1 MWLIITESYSMAE
14 KDAQNGYSITTISPD
29 IPPDMPLE
37 GELKPQ
43 MPSGE
48 SSESL
53 RGNSD
58 EAHDTEKTQR
68 IPQKAK
74 SPHKSHKNPHKTKS
88 RETYAAIDLGTNN
101 CRLLIVEPQ
110 GNSFKVIDSFSRI
123 VRLGE
128 GLESSNKLSAEAMQ
142 RTIDALRVCATK
154 IRRHNVRKVRC
165 VATEACRKAEN
176 GEAFISQ
183 IEKSTR
189 LRFEIIGGKDEAEL
203 AAIGCGALFDRQFP
217 HAIVFDIGGGS
228 TEITCLSLKKGRYE
242 LQDMISLPLGVVR
255 LSEKYDGKNIS
266 REVYAQIRDEAEELI
281 RAFAEKQT
289 FYDGNLSDVQL
300 IGTSGTVTTLA
311 AIHKGLQKYNRNV
324 VDGTVM
330 KHDEVIAVI
339 KSLMNMSHEERQNNN
354 CIGKER
360 ADLVL
365 SGCAV
370 LEAIMRAWPLE
381 NLKIAD
387 RGIRE
392 GILLRLIRK
401 TRRRQKIRRVR
412 KARGTP

>member
-1 MWLIITESYSMAE
+1 MAE
-14 KDAQNGYSITTISPD
+14 KDAQNGYSSSTIPPNISPVGDVRPQMQPDESPD
-29 IPPDMPLE
+29 IAVNLHQE
-37 GELKPQ
+37 Q
-43 MPSGE
+43 I
-48 SSESL
+48 SS
-53 RGNSD
+53 R
-58 EAHDTEKTQR
+58 
-68 IPQKAK
+68 K
-74 SPHKSHKNPHKTKS
+74 SPHKSQS

-101 CRLLIVEPQ
+101 CRLLIVEPL

-128 GLESSNKLSAEAMQ
+128 GLESSNKLSADAMQ

-154 IRRHNVRKVRC
+154 IRRHRVRRVRC

-176 GEAFISQ
+176 GQAFIHQ
-183 IEKSTR
+183 IEKSTH
-189 LRFEIIGGKDEAEL
+189 LRFEIIDGKDEAEL

-217 HAIVFDIGGGS
+217 NAIVFDIGGGS

-255 LSEKYDGKNIS
+255 LSEKYDGKNMS
-266 REVYAQIRDEAEELI
+266 REVYTQIRDEAEKTI
-281 RAFAEKQT
+281 RAFADNQT
-289 FYDGNLSDVQL
+289 SYDENLNDVQL

-311 AIHKGLQKYNRNV
+311 AIHKGLKKYNRNV

-330 KHDEVIAVI
+330 KRGEVVAVI
-339 KSLMNMSHEERQNNN
+339 QSLMSMSHEERQNNN

-370 LEAIMRAWPLE
+370 LEAIIRVWPLE

-401 TRRRQKIRRVR
+401 TRRRQKIRRARKVR
-412 KARGTP
+412 GAS

>member
-1 MWLIITESYSMAE
+1 MAE
-14 KDAQNGYSITTISPD
+14 KDAQNGYGSSTIPANISP
-29 IPPDMPLE
+29 
-37 GELKPQ
+37 
-43 MPSGE
+43 E
-48 SSESL
+48 SDV
-53 RGNSD
+53 R
-58 EAHDTEKTQR
+58 
-68 IPQKAK
+68 PQKHTDDKPDTDFNLGIDGYLRVK
-74 SPHKSHKNPHKTKS
+74 SDDDLISGQEQTASGKNKYPHKSSKNPLKYQA

-128 GLESSNKLSAEAMQ
+128 GLESSNKLSADAMQ
-142 RTIDALRVCATK
+142 RTIDALRVCAAK
-154 IRRHNVRKVRC
+154 IRRHRVRWMRC
-165 VATEACRKAEN
+165 VATEACRRAEN
-176 GEAFISQ
+176 GQAFINQ

-189 LRFEIIGGKDEAEL
+189 LRFEIIDGKDEAEL

-255 LSEKYDGKNIS
+255 LSEKYDGKNMSQEI
-266 REVYAQIRDEAEELI
+266 YTQIRDEAEKTI
-281 RAFAEKQT
+281 RSFAEKQT
-289 FYDGNLSDVQL
+289 FHADNLNDIQL

-311 AIHKGLQKYNRNV
+311 AIHKGLKKYNRNI
-324 VDGTVM
+324 VDGAVM
-330 KHDEVIAVI
+330 KRGEVVAVI
-339 KSLMNMSHEERQNNN
+339 QSLMNMSHEERQNNN

-370 LEAIMRAWPLE
+370 LEAIIGAWPLE

-401 TRRRQKIRRVR
+401 TRRRQKIRRAKKVR
-412 KARGTP
+412 GAS

>member
-1 MWLIITESYSMAE
+1 MAE

-29 IPPDMPLE
+29 ISPIMSSE
-37 GELKPQ
+37 GELQPQ
-43 MPSGE
+43 MPSGD
-48 SSESL
+48 SSEEDL
-53 RGNSD
+53 RGKPD
-58 EAHDTEKTQR
+58 EIQDSGQTQQA
-68 IPQKAK
+68 PQKNK
-74 SPHKSHKNPHKTKS
+74 FRHKSHKSSHKSQS

-128 GLESSNKLSAEAMQ
+128 GLESSNKLSADAMQ

-154 IRRHNVRKVRC
+154 IRRHRVRWVRC

-176 GEAFISQ
+176 GEAFINQ
-183 IEKSTR
+183 IEKTTR

-255 LSEKYDGKNIS
+255 LSEKYDGENIS
-266 REVYAQIRDEAEELI
+266 REIYAQIRDEAEKMI

-289 FYDGNLSDVQL
+289 FYDDNFSDVQL

-330 KHDEVIAVI
+330 KRDEVIAVI
-339 KSLMNMSHEERQNNN
+339 QSLMNMSHEERQNNN
-354 CIGKER
+354 CIGRER

-370 LEAIMRAWPLE
+370 LEAIIRAWPLE

-401 TRRRQKIRRVR
+401 TRRRQKMRRV
-412 KARGTP
+412 KKIKGTS

>member
-1 MWLIITESYSMAE
+1 MAE
-14 KDAQNGYSITTISPD
+14 KDAQNGYGSSTIPAN
-29 IPPDMPLE
+29 IPPESDVR
-37 GELKPQ
+37 PQ
-43 MPSGE
+43 MHTDGKLDTGVNLEIDSYLRVKSDDDQSSGQE
-48 SSESL
+48 QTAS
-53 RGNSD
+53 GKN
-58 EAHDTEKTQR
+58 KY
-68 IPQKAK
+68 
-74 SPHKSHKNPHKTKS
+74 PHKSLKNPHKSQS

-128 GLESSNKLSAEAMQ
+128 GLESSNKLSADAMQ

-154 IRRHNVRKVRC
+154 IRRHRVRWMRC
-165 VATEACRKAEN
+165 VATEACRRAEN
-176 GEAFISQ
+176 GQAFINQ

-189 LRFEIIGGKDEAEL
+189 LRFEIIDGKDEAEL

-255 LSEKYDGKNIS
+255 LSEKYDGKNMSQEI
-266 REVYAQIRDEAEELI
+266 YTQIRDEAEKTI
-281 RAFAEKQT
+281 RSFAEKQT
-289 FYDGNLSDVQL
+289 FHADNLNDIQL

-311 AIHKGLQKYNRNV
+311 AIHKGLKKYNRNI

-330 KHDEVIAVI
+330 KRGEVVAVI
-339 KSLMNMSHEERQNNN
+339 QSLMNMSHEERQNNN

-370 LEAIMRAWPLE
+370 LEAIIRAWPLE
-381 NLKIAD
+381 NVKIAD

-412 KARGTP
+412 KARGAS

>member
-1 MWLIITESYSMAE
+1 MAE

-29 IPPDMPLE
+29 ISPIMSSE
-37 GELKPQ
+37 GELQPQ
-43 MPSGE
+43 MPSGD
-48 SSESL
+48 SSGEDL
-53 RGNSD
+53 RGKPD
-58 EAHDTEKTQR
+58 EIQDSGQTQQA
-68 IPQKAK
+68 PQKNK
-74 SPHKSHKNPHKTKS
+74 FRHKSHKSSHKSQS

-128 GLESSNKLSAEAMQ
+128 GLESSNKLSADAMQ

-154 IRRHNVRKVRC
+154 IRRHRVRWVRC

-176 GEAFISQ
+176 GEAFINQ
-183 IEKSTR
+183 IEKTTR

-255 LSEKYDGKNIS
+255 LSEKYDGENIS
-266 REVYAQIRDEAEELI
+266 REIYAQIRDEAEKMI

-289 FYDGNLSDVQL
+289 FYDDNFSDVQL

-330 KHDEVIAVI
+330 KRDEVIAVI
-339 KSLMNMSHEERQNNN
+339 QSLMNMSHEERQNNN
-354 CIGKER
+354 CIGRER

-370 LEAIMRAWPLE
+370 LEAIIRAWPLE

-401 TRRRQKIRRVR
+401 TRRRQKMRRV
-412 KARGTP
+412 KKVKGTS

>member
-1 MWLIITESYSMAE
+1 MAE
-14 KDAQNGYSITTISPD
+14 KDAQNGYGSSTIPAN
-29 IPPDMPLE
+29 IPPESDVR
-37 GELKPQ
+37 PQ
-43 MPSGE
+43 MHTDDKLDTGVNLEIDSY
-48 SSESL
+48 L
-53 RGNSD
+53 RVKSD
-58 EAHDTEKTQR
+58 EDQSSGQEQTASGKN
-68 IPQKAK
+68 KY
-74 SPHKSHKNPHKTKS
+74 PHKSRKNPHKSQS

-128 GLESSNKLSAEAMQ
+128 GLESSNKLSADAMQ
-142 RTIDALRVCATK
+142 RTIDALRVCAAK
-154 IRRHNVRKVRC
+154 IRRHRVRWMRC
-165 VATEACRKAEN
+165 VATEACRRAEN
-176 GEAFISQ
+176 GQAFINQ

-189 LRFEIIGGKDEAEL
+189 LRFEIIDGKDEAEL

-255 LSEKYDGKNIS
+255 LSEKYDGKNMSQEI
-266 REVYAQIRDEAEELI
+266 YTQIRDEAEKTI
-281 RAFAEKQT
+281 RSFAEKQT
-289 FYDGNLSDVQL
+289 FHADNLNDIQL

-311 AIHKGLQKYNRNV
+311 AIHKGLKKYNRNI
-324 VDGTVM
+324 VDGAVM
-330 KHDEVIAVI
+330 KRGEVVAVI
-339 KSLMNMSHEERQNNN
+339 QSLMNMSHEERQNNN

-370 LEAIMRAWPLE
+370 LEAIIRAWPLE
-381 NLKIAD
+381 NVKIAD

-401 TRRRQKIRRVR
+401 TRRRQKIRRARKVR
-412 KARGTP
+412 GAS

>member
-1 MWLIITESYSMAE
+1 MAE
-14 KDAQNGYSITTISPD
+14 KDAQNRYGSSTIPANISPESD
-29 IPPDMPLE
+29 VR
-37 GELKPQ
+37 PQ
-43 MPSGE
+43 MHTADKLDTGVNLEIDSYLRVKSDDDQSSGQE
-48 SSESL
+48 QTAS
-53 RGNSD
+53 GKN
-58 EAHDTEKTQR
+58 KY
-68 IPQKAK
+68 
-74 SPHKSHKNPHKTKS
+74 PHKSLKNPHKSQS

-128 GLESSNKLSAEAMQ
+128 GLESSNKLSADAMH
-142 RTIDALRVCATK
+142 RTIEALRVCATK
-154 IRRHNVRKVRC
+154 IRRHRVRWMRC
-165 VATEACRKAEN
+165 VATEACRRAEN
-176 GEAFISQ
+176 GQAFINQ

-189 LRFEIIGGKDEAEL
+189 LRFEIIDGKDEAEL
-203 AAIGCGALFDRQFP
+203 AAIGCGALFDRQLP

-255 LSEKYDGKNIS
+255 LSEKYDGKNMSQEI
-266 REVYAQIRDEAEELI
+266 YTQIRDEAEKTI

-289 FYDGNLSDVQL
+289 FHADNLNDIQL

-311 AIHKGLQKYNRNV
+311 AIHKGLKKYNRNI
-324 VDGTVM
+324 VDGAVM
-330 KHDEVIAVI
+330 KRGEVVAVI
-339 KSLMNMSHEERQNNN
+339 QSLMNMSHEERQNNN

-370 LEAIMRAWPLE
+370 LEAIIRAWPLE
-381 NLKIAD
+381 NVKIAD

-401 TRRRQKIRRVR
+401 TRRRQKIRRARKVR
-412 KARGTP
+412 GAS

>member
-1 MWLIITESYSMAE
+1 MAE
-14 KDAQNGYSITTISPD
+14 KDSQNGYGSSTIPANISPD
-29 IPPDMPLE
+29 SDVR
-37 GELKPQ
+37 PQ
-43 MPSGE
+43 MHTDDKPDTNVNLEIDSYLRVKSGE
-48 SSESL
+48 NQSSGQEQTAS
-53 RGNSD
+53 
-58 EAHDTEKTQR
+58 EKNKYT
-68 IPQKAK
+68 
-74 SPHKSHKNPHKTKS
+74 HKSRKNPHKSQS

-128 GLESSNKLSAEAMQ
+128 GLESSNNLSADAMQ

-154 IRRHNVRKVRC
+154 IRRHRVRWMRC
-165 VATEACRKAEN
+165 VATEACRRAEN
-176 GEAFISQ
+176 GQAFINQ

-189 LRFEIIGGKDEAEL
+189 LRFEIIDGKYEAEL

-255 LSEKYDGKNIS
+255 LSEKYDGKNMSQEI
-266 REVYAQIRDEAEELI
+266 YTQIKDEAEKTI

-289 FYDGNLSDVQL
+289 FHADNLNDIQL

-311 AIHKGLQKYNRNV
+311 AIHKGLKKYNRNI

-330 KHDEVIAVI
+330 KRGEVVAVI
-339 KSLMNMSHEERQNNN
+339 QSLMNMSHEERQNNN

-370 LEAIMRAWPLE
+370 LEAIIRAWPLE

-401 TRRRQKIRRVR
+401 TRRRQKIRRAR
-412 KARGTP
+412 KARGAS

>member
-1 MWLIITESYSMAE
+1 MAE
-14 KDAQNGYSITTISPD
+14 KDAQNGYGSSTIPANISPESD
-29 IPPDMPLE
+29 VR
-37 GELKPQ
+37 PQ
-43 MPSGE
+43 MQTDDKPDTGFNLEIDGYLRVKSDDDQSSGQE
-48 SSESL
+48 QTAS
-53 RGNSD
+53 GKN
-58 EAHDTEKTQR
+58 KY
-68 IPQKAK
+68 
-74 SPHKSHKNPHKTKS
+74 PHKSRKNHHKSQS

-128 GLESSNKLSAEAMQ
+128 GLESSNKLSADAMQ

-154 IRRHNVRKVRC
+154 IRRHRVRWMRC
-165 VATEACRKAEN
+165 VATEACRTAEN
-176 GEAFISQ
+176 GQAFINQ

-189 LRFEIIGGKDEAEL
+189 LRFEIIDGKDEAEL

-255 LSEKYDGKNIS
+255 LSEKYDGKNMSQEI
-266 REVYAQIRDEAEELI
+266 YTQIRDEAEKTI
-281 RAFAEKQT
+281 RPFAEKQI
-289 FYDGNLSDVQL
+289 FHADNLNDIQL

-311 AIHKGLQKYNRNV
+311 AIHKGLKKYNRNI
-324 VDGTVM
+324 VDGAVM
-330 KHDEVIAVI
+330 KRGEVVAVI
-339 KSLMNMSHEERQNNN
+339 QSLMNMSHEERQNNN

-370 LEAIMRAWPLE
+370 LEAIIRAWPLE
-381 NLKIAD
+381 NVKIAD

-401 TRRRQKIRRVR
+401 TRRRQKIRRARKVR
-412 KARGTP
+412 GAS

>member
-1 MWLIITESYSMAE
+1 MAE

-29 IPPDMPLE
+29 ISPIMSSE
-37 GELKPQ
+37 GELQPQ
-43 MPSGE
+43 MPSGD
-48 SSESL
+48 SSEEDL
-53 RGNSD
+53 RGKPD
-58 EAHDTEKTQR
+58 EIQDSGQTQQA
-68 IPQKAK
+68 PQKNK
-74 SPHKSHKNPHKTKS
+74 FRHKSHKSSHKSQS

-123 VRLGE
+123 VRLGD
-128 GLESSNKLSAEAMQ
+128 GLESSNKLSTDAMQ

-154 IRRHNVRKVRC
+154 IRRHRVRWVRC

-176 GEAFISQ
+176 GEAFINQ
-183 IEKSTR
+183 IEKTTR

-255 LSEKYDGKNIS
+255 LSEKYDGENIS
-266 REVYAQIRDEAEELI
+266 REIYAQIRDEAEKMI

-289 FYDGNLSDVQL
+289 FYDDNFSDVQL

-330 KHDEVIAVI
+330 KRDEVIAVI
-339 KSLMNMSHEERQNNN
+339 QSLMNMSHEERQNNN
-354 CIGKER
+354 CIGRER

-370 LEAIMRAWPLE
+370 LEAIIRAWPLE

-401 TRRRQKIRRVR
+401 TRRRKKMRRV
-412 KARGTP
+412 KKVKGTS

>member
-1 MWLIITESYSMAE
+1 MAE
-14 KDAQNGYSITTISPD
+14 KDAQNGYGSTTIPANISPEND
-29 IPPDMPLE
+29 VH
-37 GELKPQ
+37 PQ
-43 MPSGE
+43 MHTDDKPDTGVNLEIDGYLRVKSDDDQSSGQE
-48 SSESL
+48 QTAS
-53 RGNSD
+53 GKN
-58 EAHDTEKTQR
+58 KY
-68 IPQKAK
+68 
-74 SPHKSHKNPHKTKS
+74 PHKSRKNPHKSQS

-128 GLESSNKLSAEAMQ
+128 GLESSNKLSADAMQ

-154 IRRHNVRKVRC
+154 IRRHRVRWMRC
-165 VATEACRKAEN
+165 VATEACRRAEN
-176 GEAFISQ
+176 GQAFINQ

-189 LRFEIIGGKDEAEL
+189 LRFEIIDGKDEAEL

-255 LSEKYDGKNIS
+255 LSEKYDGKNMSQEI
-266 REVYAQIRDEAEELI
+266 YTQIRDEAEKTI
-281 RAFAEKQT
+281 RPFAEKQI
-289 FYDGNLSDVQL
+289 FHADNLNDIQL

-311 AIHKGLQKYNRNV
+311 AIHKGLKKYNRNI
-324 VDGTVM
+324 VDGAVM
-330 KHDEVIAVI
+330 KRGEVVAVI
-339 KSLMNMSHEERQNNN
+339 QSLMNMSYEERQNNN

-370 LEAIMRAWPLE
+370 LEAIIRAWPLE
-381 NLKIAD
+381 NVKIAD

-401 TRRRQKIRRVR
+401 TRRRQKIRRARKVR
-412 KARGTP
+412 GAS

>member
-1 MWLIITESYSMAE
+1 MAE

-29 IPPDMPLE
+29 ISPIMSSE
-37 GELKPQ
+37 GELQPQ
-43 MPSGE
+43 MPSGD
-48 SSESL
+48 SSEEDL
-53 RGNSD
+53 RGKPD
-58 EAHDTEKTQR
+58 EIQDSGQTQQA
-68 IPQKAK
+68 PQKNK
-74 SPHKSHKNPHKTKS
+74 FRHKSHKSSHKSQS

-128 GLESSNKLSAEAMQ
+128 GLESSNKLSADAMQ

-154 IRRHNVRKVRC
+154 IRRHRVRWVRC

-176 GEAFISQ
+176 GEAFINQ
-183 IEKSTR
+183 IEKTTR

-255 LSEKYDGKNIS
+255 LSEKYDGENIS
-266 REVYAQIRDEAEELI
+266 REIYAQIRDEAEKMI

-289 FYDGNLSDVQL
+289 FYDDNFSDVQL

-330 KHDEVIAVI
+330 KRDEVIAVI
-339 KSLMNMSHEERQNNN
+339 QSLMNMSHEERQNNN
-354 CIGKER
+354 CIGRER

-370 LEAIMRAWPLE
+370 LEAIIRAWPLE

-401 TRRRQKIRRVR
+401 TRRRQKMRRV
-412 KARGTP
+412 KKVKGTS

>member
-1 MWLIITESYSMAE
+1 MAE
-14 KDAQNGYSITTISPD
+14 KDAQNGYGSTTIPANISPESD
-29 IPPDMPLE
+29 VR
-37 GELKPQ
+37 PQ
-43 MPSGE
+43 MHTDDKSDTGVNLEIDGYLRVKSDDDQSSGQE
-48 SSESL
+48 QTAS
-53 RGNSD
+53 GKN
-58 EAHDTEKTQR
+58 KY
-68 IPQKAK
+68 
-74 SPHKSHKNPHKTKS
+74 PHKSLKNHHKSQS

-128 GLESSNKLSAEAMQ
+128 GLESSNKLSADGMQ

-154 IRRHNVRKVRC
+154 IRRHRVRWMRC
-165 VATEACRKAEN
+165 VATEACRRAEN
-176 GEAFISQ
+176 GQAFINQ

-189 LRFEIIGGKDEAEL
+189 LRFEIIDGKDEAEL

-255 LSEKYDGKNIS
+255 LSEKYDGKNMSQEI
-266 REVYAQIRDEAEELI
+266 YTQIRDEAEKTI

-289 FYDGNLSDVQL
+289 FHADKLNDIQL

-311 AIHKGLQKYNRNV
+311 AIHKGLKKYNRNI
-324 VDGTVM
+324 VDGAVM
-330 KHDEVIAVI
+330 KRGEVVAVI
-339 KSLMNMSHEERQNNN
+339 QSLMNMSHEERQNNN

-370 LEAIMRAWPLE
+370 LEAIIRAWPLE
-381 NLKIAD
+381 NVKIAD

-401 TRRRQKIRRVR
+401 TRRRQKIRRARKVR
-412 KARGTP
+412 GAS

>member
-1 MWLIITESYSMAE
+1 MAE
-14 KDAQNGYSITTISPD
+14 KDAQNGYGSSTIPANISPD
-29 IPPDMPLE
+29 SDVR
-37 GELKPQ
+37 PQ
-43 MPSGE
+43 MHTDDKLDTGVNLEIDSYLRVKSGE
-48 SSESL
+48 NQSSGQEQTSSEK
-53 RGNSD
+53 N
-58 EAHDTEKTQR
+58 KY
-68 IPQKAK
+68 
-74 SPHKSHKNPHKTKS
+74 PHKSRKNPHKSQS

-128 GLESSNKLSAEAMQ
+128 GLESSNKLSADAMQ

-154 IRRHNVRKVRC
+154 IRRHRVRWMRC
-165 VATEACRKAEN
+165 VATEACRRAEN
-176 GEAFISQ
+176 GQAFINQ

-189 LRFEIIGGKDEAEL
+189 LRFEIIDGKDEAEL

-255 LSEKYDGKNIS
+255 LSEKYDGKNMSQEI
-266 REVYAQIRDEAEELI
+266 YTQIRDEAEKTI

-289 FYDGNLSDVQL
+289 FHADNLNDIQL

-311 AIHKGLQKYNRNV
+311 AIHKGLKKYNRNI
-324 VDGTVM
+324 VDGAVM
-330 KHDEVIAVI
+330 KRGEVVAVI
-339 KSLMNMSHEERQNNN
+339 QSLMNMSHEERQNNN

-370 LEAIMRAWPLE
+370 LEAIIRAWPLE

-401 TRRRQKIRRVR
+401 TRRRQKIRRARKVR
-412 KARGTP
+412 GAS

>member
-1 MWLIITESYSMAE
+1 MAE
-14 KDAQNGYSITTISPD
+14 KDAQNGYGSSTIPAN
-29 IPPDMPLE
+29 IPPESDVR
-37 GELKPQ
+37 PQ
-43 MPSGE
+43 MHTYDKLDTGVNLEIDSY
-48 SSESL
+48 L
-53 RGNSD
+53 RVKSD
-58 EAHDTEKTQR
+58 EDQISGQEQTASGKN
-68 IPQKAK
+68 KY
-74 SPHKSHKNPHKTKS
+74 PHKSRKNHHKSQS

-128 GLESSNKLSAEAMQ
+128 GLESSNKLSADAMQ

-154 IRRHNVRKVRC
+154 IRRHRVRWMRC
-165 VATEACRKAEN
+165 VATEACRRAEN
-176 GEAFISQ
+176 GQAFINQ

-189 LRFEIIGGKDEAEL
+189 LRFEIIDGKDEAEL

-255 LSEKYDGKNIS
+255 LSEKYDGKNMSQEI
-266 REVYAQIRDEAEELI
+266 YTQIRDEAEKTI
-281 RAFAEKQT
+281 RSFAEKQK
-289 FYDGNLSDVQL
+289 FHADNLNDIQL

-311 AIHKGLQKYNRNV
+311 AIHKGLKKYNRNI
-324 VDGTVM
+324 VDGAVM
-330 KHDEVIAVI
+330 KRGEVVAVI
-339 KSLMNMSHEERQNNN
+339 QSLMNMSHEERQNNN

-370 LEAIMRAWPLE
+370 LEAIIRAWPLE
-381 NLKIAD
+381 SVKIAD

-401 TRRRQKIRRVR
+401 TRRRQKIRRAR
-412 KARGTP
+412 KARGAS

>member
-1 MWLIITESYSMAE
+1 MAE

-29 IPPDMPLE
+29 ISPIMSSE
-37 GELKPQ
+37 GELQPQ
-43 MPSGE
+43 MPSGD
-48 SSESL
+48 SSEEDL
-53 RGNSD
+53 RGKPD
-58 EAHDTEKTQR
+58 EIQDSGQTQQA
-68 IPQKAK
+68 PQKNK
-74 SPHKSHKNPHKTKS
+74 FRHKSHKSSHKSQS

-123 VRLGE
+123 VRLGD
-128 GLESSNKLSAEAMQ
+128 GLESSNKLSADAMQ

-154 IRRHNVRKVRC
+154 IRRHRVRWVRC

-176 GEAFISQ
+176 GEAFINQ
-183 IEKSTR
+183 IEKTTR

-255 LSEKYDGKNIS
+255 LSEKYDGENIS
-266 REVYAQIRDEAEELI
+266 REIYAQIRDEAEKMI

-289 FYDGNLSDVQL
+289 FYDDNFSDVQL

-330 KHDEVIAVI
+330 KRDEVIAVI
-339 KSLMNMSHEERQNNN
+339 QSLMNMSHEERQNNN
-354 CIGKER
+354 CIGRER

-370 LEAIMRAWPLE
+370 LEAIIRAWPLE

-401 TRRRQKIRRVR
+401 TRRRQKMRRV
-412 KARGTP
+412 KKIKGTS

>member
-1 MWLIITESYSMAE
+1 MAE

-29 IPPDMPLE
+29 ISPIMSSE
-37 GELKPQ
+37 GELQPQ
-43 MPSGE
+43 MPSGD
-48 SSESL
+48 SSEEDL
-53 RGNSD
+53 RGKPD
-58 EAHDTEKTQR
+58 EIQDSGQTQQA
-68 IPQKAK
+68 PQKNK
-74 SPHKSHKNPHKTKS
+74 FRHKSHKSSHKSQS

-128 GLESSNKLSAEAMQ
+128 GLESSNKLSADAMQ

-154 IRRHNVRKVRC
+154 IRRHRVRWVRC

-176 GEAFISQ
+176 GEAFINQ
-183 IEKSTR
+183 IEKTTR

-255 LSEKYDGKNIS
+255 LSEKYDGENIS
-266 REVYAQIRDEAEELI
+266 REIYAQIRDEAEKMI

-289 FYDGNLSDVQL
+289 FYDDNFSDVQL

-330 KHDEVIAVI
+330 KRDEVIAVI
-339 KSLMNMSHEERQNNN
+339 QSLMNMSHEERQNNN
-354 CIGKER
+354 CIGRER

-370 LEAIMRAWPLE
+370 LEAIIRAWPLE

-401 TRRRQKIRRVR
+401 TRRRQKMRRGKKV
-412 KARGTP
+412 KGTS

>member
-1 MWLIITESYSMAE
+1 MAE
-14 KDAQNGYSITTISPD
+14 KDVQNGYGNSTVPAKMSLDSYERQKMHTDGKPD
-29 IPPDMPLE
+29 IGVNLE
-37 GELKPQ
+37 IESNLKVKSDDDET
-43 MPSGE
+43 SGQE
-48 SSESL
+48 QTASIK
-53 RGNSD
+53 N
-58 EAHDTEKTQR
+58 KY
-68 IPQKAK
+68 
-74 SPHKSHKNPHKTKS
+74 PHKSHKKPHKFQY

-154 IRRHNVRKVRC
+154 IRRHRVRWMRC

-176 GEAFISQ
+176 GQAFINH

-189 LRFEIIGGKDEAEL
+189 LRFEIIDGRDEAEL
-203 AAIGCGALFDRQFP
+203 SAIGCGALFDRQFP
-217 HAIVFDIGGGS
+217 NAIVFDIGGGS

-255 LSEKYDGKNIS
+255 LSEKYDGKNMSQEI
-266 REVYAQIRDEAEELI
+266 YTKIRDEAEKTI
-281 RAFAEKQT
+281 RDFAEKQT
-289 FYDGNLSDVQL
+289 FHADNLNDIQI

-311 AIHKGLQKYNRNV
+311 AVHKGLKKYNRNI
-324 VDGTVM
+324 VDGTIM
-330 KHDEVIAVI
+330 KRGEVVAVI
-339 KSLMNMSHEERQNNN
+339 QSLMDMSYEERQNNN

-370 LEAIMRAWPLE
+370 LEAIIRAWPLE

-401 TRRRQKIRRVR
+401 TRRRQKIRRAR
-412 KARGTP
+412 KIRVAS

>member
-1 MWLIITESYSMAE
+1 MAE
-14 KDAQNGYSITTISPD
+14 KDAQNGYGSTTIPANISPESD
-29 IPPDMPLE
+29 VRPLMHTDDKPDTGVNLE
-37 GELKPQ
+37 IDGYLRVKSDDDQ
-43 MPSGE
+43 SSGQE
-48 SSESL
+48 QTAS
-53 RGNSD
+53 GKN
-58 EAHDTEKTQR
+58 KY
-68 IPQKAK
+68 
-74 SPHKSHKNPHKTKS
+74 PHKSRKNPHKS
-88 RETYAAIDLGTNN
+88 QSLETYAAIDLGTNN
-101 CRLLIVEPQ
+101 CRLLIVEPL

-128 GLESSNKLSAEAMQ
+128 GLESSNRLSSDAMQ

-154 IRRHNVRKVRC
+154 IRRHRVRWMRC
-165 VATEACRKAEN
+165 VATEACRRAEN
-176 GEAFISQ
+176 GQAFINQ

-189 LRFEIIGGKDEAEL
+189 LRFEIIDGRDEAEL
-203 AAIGCGALFDRQFP
+203 AAIGCGALFDRHFP

-255 LSEKYDGKNIS
+255 LSEKYDGKNMSQEI
-266 REVYAQIRDEAEELI
+266 YTQIRDEAEKTI

-289 FYDGNLSDVQL
+289 FHAYNLNDIQL

-311 AIHKGLQKYNRNV
+311 AIHKGLKKYNRNI

-330 KHDEVIAVI
+330 KRGEVVAVI
-339 KSLMNMSHEERQNNN
+339 QSLMNMSHEERQNNN

-370 LEAIMRAWPLE
+370 LEAIIRAWPLE

-401 TRRRQKIRRVR
+401 TRRRQKIRRAR
-412 KARGTP
+412 KARGAS

>member
-1 MWLIITESYSMAE
+1 MAE
-14 KDAQNGYSITTISPD
+14 KDAQNGYCITTISPD
-29 IPPDMPLE
+29 ISPIMSSE
-37 GELKPQ
+37 GELQPQ
-43 MPSGE
+43 MPSGD
-48 SSESL
+48 SSEEDL
-53 RGNSD
+53 RGKPD
-58 EAHDTEKTQR
+58 EIQDSGQTQQA
-68 IPQKAK
+68 PQKNK
-74 SPHKSHKNPHKTKS
+74 FRHKSHKSSHKSQS

-123 VRLGE
+123 VRLGD
-128 GLESSNKLSAEAMQ
+128 GLESSNKLSADAMQ

-154 IRRHNVRKVRC
+154 IRRHRVRWVRC

-176 GEAFISQ
+176 GEAFINQ
-183 IEKSTR
+183 IEKTTR

-255 LSEKYDGKNIS
+255 LSEKYDGENIS
-266 REVYAQIRDEAEELI
+266 REIYAQIRDEAEKMI

-289 FYDGNLSDVQL
+289 FYDDNFSDVQL

-330 KHDEVIAVI
+330 KRDEVIAVI
-339 KSLMNMSHEERQNNN
+339 QSLMNMSHEERQNNN
-354 CIGKER
+354 CIGRER

-370 LEAIMRAWPLE
+370 LEAIIRAWPLE

-401 TRRRQKIRRVR
+401 TRRRQKMRRV
-412 KARGTP
+412 KKVKGTS

>member
-1 MWLIITESYSMAE
+1 MAE
-14 KDAQNGYSITTISPD
+14 KDAQNGYGSTTIPANISPEND
-29 IPPDMPLE
+29 VH
-37 GELKPQ
+37 PQ
-43 MPSGE
+43 MHTDDKPDTGVNLEIDGYLRVKSDDDQSSGQE
-48 SSESL
+48 QTAS
-53 RGNSD
+53 GKN
-58 EAHDTEKTQR
+58 KY
-68 IPQKAK
+68 
-74 SPHKSHKNPHKTKS
+74 PHKSRKNPHKSQS

-110 GNSFKVIDSFSRI
+110 GSSFKVIDSFSRI

-128 GLESSNKLSAEAMQ
+128 GLESSNKLSADAMQ
-142 RTIDALRVCATK
+142 RTIDALRVCAAK
-154 IRRHNVRKVRC
+154 IRRHRVRWMRC
-165 VATEACRKAEN
+165 VATEACRRAEN
-176 GEAFISQ
+176 GQAFINQ

-189 LRFEIIGGKDEAEL
+189 LRFEIIDGKDEAEL

-255 LSEKYDGKNIS
+255 LSEKYDGKNMSQEI
-266 REVYAQIRDEAEELI
+266 YTQIRDEAEKTI
-281 RAFAEKQT
+281 RSFAEKQT
-289 FYDGNLSDVQL
+289 FHADNLNDIQL

-311 AIHKGLQKYNRNV
+311 AIHKGLKKYNRNI
-324 VDGTVM
+324 VDGAVM
-330 KHDEVIAVI
+330 KRGEVVAVI
-339 KSLMNMSHEERQNNN
+339 QSLMNMSHEERQNNN

-370 LEAIMRAWPLE
+370 LEAIIGAWPLE
-381 NLKIAD
+381 SLKIAD

-401 TRRRQKIRRVR
+401 TRRRQKIRRAI
-412 KARGTP
+412 KFRGAS

>member
-1 MWLIITESYSMAE
+1 MAE
-14 KDAQNGYSITTISPD
+14 KDAQNGYGSTTIPANISPESD
-29 IPPDMPLE
+29 VR
-37 GELKPQ
+37 PQ
-43 MPSGE
+43 MHTDDKSDTGVNLEIDGYLRVKSDDDQSSGQE
-48 SSESL
+48 QTAS
-53 RGNSD
+53 GKN
-58 EAHDTEKTQR
+58 KY
-68 IPQKAK
+68 
-74 SPHKSHKNPHKTKS
+74 PHKSRKNPHKSQS

-128 GLESSNKLSAEAMQ
+128 GLESSNKLSADAMQ

-154 IRRHNVRKVRC
+154 IRRHRVRWMRC
-165 VATEACRKAEN
+165 VATEACRRAEN
-176 GEAFISQ
+176 GQAFINQ

-189 LRFEIIGGKDEAEL
+189 LRFEIIDGKDEAEL

-255 LSEKYDGKNIS
+255 LSEKYDGKNMSQEI
-266 REVYAQIRDEAEELI
+266 YTQIRDEAEKTI
-281 RAFAEKQT
+281 RSFAEKQT
-289 FYDGNLSDVQL
+289 FHADNLNDIQL

-311 AIHKGLQKYNRNV
+311 AIHKGLKKYNRNI

-330 KHDEVIAVI
+330 KRGEVVAVI
-339 KSLMNMSHEERQNNN
+339 QSLMNMSHEERQNNN

-370 LEAIMRAWPLE
+370 LEAIIRAWPLE
-381 NLKIAD
+381 NVKIAD

-401 TRRRQKIRRVR
+401 TRRRQKIRRARKVR
-412 KARGTP
+412 GAS

>member
-1 MWLIITESYSMAE
+1 MAE
-14 KDAQNGYSITTISPD
+14 KDAQNGYGSTTIPANISPESD
-29 IPPDMPLE
+29 VR
-37 GELKPQ
+37 PQ
-43 MPSGE
+43 MHTDDKPDKGFNLEIDGYLRVKSDNDQISGQE
-48 SSESL
+48 QTAS
-53 RGNSD
+53 GKN
-58 EAHDTEKTQR
+58 KY
-68 IPQKAK
+68 
-74 SPHKSHKNPHKTKS
+74 PHKSRKNPLKS
-88 RETYAAIDLGTNN
+88 QARETYAAIDLGTNN

-128 GLESSNKLSAEAMQ
+128 GLESSNKLSADAMQ
-142 RTIDALRVCATK
+142 RTIEALRVCATK
-154 IRRHNVRKVRC
+154 IRRHRVRWMRC
-165 VATEACRKAEN
+165 VATEACRRAEN
-176 GEAFISQ
+176 GQAFINQ

-189 LRFEIIGGKDEAEL
+189 LRFEIIDGKDEAEL
-203 AAIGCGALFDRQFP
+203 AAVGCGALFDRQFP

-242 LQDMISLPLGVVR
+242 RQDMISLPLGVVR
-255 LSEKYDGKNIS
+255 LSEKYDGKNMSQEI
-266 REVYAQIRDEAEELI
+266 YTQIRDEAEKKI

-289 FYDGNLSDVQL
+289 FHADNLNDMQL

-311 AIHKGLQKYNRNV
+311 AIHKGLKKYNRNI
-324 VDGTVM
+324 VDGAVM
-330 KHDEVIAVI
+330 KRGEVFAVI
-339 KSLMNMSHEERQNNN
+339 QSLMNMSHEERQNNN

-370 LEAIMRAWPLE
+370 LEAIIRVWPLE
-381 NLKIAD
+381 SLKIAD

-401 TRRRQKIRRVR
+401 TRRRQKIRRAI
-412 KARGTP
+412 KFRGAS

>member
-1 MWLIITESYSMAE
+1 
-14 KDAQNGYSITTISPD
+14 
-29 IPPDMPLE
+29 
-37 GELKPQ
+37 
-43 MPSGE
+43 
-48 SSESL
+48 
-53 RGNSD
+53 
-58 EAHDTEKTQR
+58 
-68 IPQKAK
+68 
-74 SPHKSHKNPHKTKS
+74 
-88 RETYAAIDLGTNN
+88 
-101 CRLLIVEPQ
+101 
-110 GNSFKVIDSFSRI
+110 
-123 VRLGE
+123 
-128 GLESSNKLSAEAMQ
+128 
-142 RTIDALRVCATK
+142 
-154 IRRHNVRKVRC
+154 
-165 VATEACRKAEN
+165 
-176 GEAFISQ
+176 
-183 IEKSTR
+183 
-189 LRFEIIGGKDEAEL
+189 
-203 AAIGCGALFDRQFP
+203 
-217 HAIVFDIGGGS
+217 VFDIGGGS

-311 AIHKGLQKYNRNV
+311 AIHKGLKKYNRNV
-324 VDGTVM
+324 VDGSVM

-370 LEAIMRAWPLE
+370 LEAIIRAWPLE

>member
-1 MWLIITESYSMAE
+1 MAE
-14 KDAQNGYSITTISPD
+14 KDAQNGYGSSTIPANISPESD
-29 IPPDMPLE
+29 VR
-37 GELKPQ
+37 PQ
-43 MPSGE
+43 MHTDDKPNTGVNLEIDSY
-48 SSESL
+48 L
-53 RGNSD
+53 RVNSD
-58 EAHDTEKTQR
+58 NDQSSGQEQTASGKNKYPR
-68 IPQKAK
+68 K
-74 SPHKSHKNPHKTKS
+74 SRKNPHKSQS

-128 GLESSNKLSAEAMQ
+128 GLESSNKLSADAMQ

-154 IRRHNVRKVRC
+154 IRRHRVRWMRC
-165 VATEACRKAEN
+165 VATEACRRAEN
-176 GEAFISQ
+176 GPAFINQ

-189 LRFEIIGGKDEAEL
+189 LRFEIIDGKNEAEL

-255 LSEKYDGKNIS
+255 LSEKYDGKNMSQEI
-266 REVYAQIRDEAEELI
+266 YTQIRDEAEKTI
-281 RAFAEKQT
+281 RSFAEKQT
-289 FYDGNLSDVQL
+289 FHADNLNDIQL

-311 AIHKGLQKYNRNV
+311 AIHKGLKKYNRNI
-324 VDGTVM
+324 VDGAVM
-330 KHDEVIAVI
+330 KRGEVVAVI
-339 KSLMNMSHEERQNNN
+339 QSLMNMSHEERQNNN

-370 LEAIMRAWPLE
+370 LEAIIRTWPLE
-381 NLKIAD
+381 NVKIAD

-401 TRRRQKIRRVR
+401 TRRRQKIRRARKVR
-412 KARGTP
+412 GAS

>member
-1 MWLIITESYSMAE
+1 MAE
-14 KDAQNGYSITTISPD
+14 KDAQNGYGSTTIPANISPESD
-29 IPPDMPLE
+29 VR
-37 GELKPQ
+37 PQ
-43 MPSGE
+43 MHTDDKPDTGVNLKIDGYLRVKSDDDQSSGQE
-48 SSESL
+48 QTAS
-53 RGNSD
+53 GKN
-58 EAHDTEKTQR
+58 KY
-68 IPQKAK
+68 
-74 SPHKSHKNPHKTKS
+74 PHKSRKNPHKSQS

-128 GLESSNKLSAEAMQ
+128 GLESSNKLSADAMQ

-154 IRRHNVRKVRC
+154 IRRHRVRWMRC
-165 VATEACRKAEN
+165 VATEACRRAEN
-176 GEAFISQ
+176 GQAFINQ

-189 LRFEIIGGKDEAEL
+189 LRFEIIDGKDEAEL

-255 LSEKYDGKNIS
+255 LSEKYDGKNMSQEI
-266 REVYAQIRDEAEELI
+266 YTQIRDEAEKTI
-281 RAFAEKQT
+281 RSFAEKQT
-289 FYDGNLSDVQL
+289 FHADNLNDIQL

-311 AIHKGLQKYNRNV
+311 AIHKGLKKYNRNI
-324 VDGTVM
+324 VDGAVM
-330 KHDEVIAVI
+330 KRGEVVAVI
-339 KSLMNMSHEERQNNN
+339 QSLMNMSHEERQNNN

-370 LEAIMRAWPLE
+370 LEAIIRAWPLE
-381 NLKIAD
+381 NVKIAD

-401 TRRRQKIRRVR
+401 TRRRQKIRRARKVR
-412 KARGTP
+412 GAS

>member
-1 MWLIITESYSMAE
+1 MAE
-14 KDAQNGYSITTISPD
+14 KDAQNGYSITTTSPD
-29 IPPDMPLE
+29 ISPIMSSE
-37 GELKPQ
+37 GDLQTQ
-43 MPSGE
+43 MPYGD
-48 SSESL
+48 SSEKDLS
-53 RGNSD
+53 GIPD
-58 EAHDTEKTQR
+58 EIQDSGQTQQA
-68 IPQKAK
+68 PQKNK
-74 SPHKSHKNPHKTKS
+74 FRHKSHKSSHKFQS
-88 RETYAAIDLGTNN
+88 RQTYAAIDLGTNN
-101 CRLLIVEPQ
+101 CRLLIVEPK

-128 GLESSNKLSAEAMQ
+128 GLESSNKLSIDAMQ

-154 IRRHNVRKVRC
+154 IRRHRVRWVRC

-176 GEAFISQ
+176 GEAFINQ
-183 IEKSTR
+183 IEKTTR

-266 REVYAQIRDEAEELI
+266 REIYAQIRDEAEKMI
-281 RAFAEKQT
+281 RAFAEKQI
-289 FYDGNLSDVQL
+289 FYDDNFSDVQL

-324 VDGTVM
+324 VDGTLM
-330 KHDEVIAVI
+330 KRDEVIAVI
-339 KSLMNMSHEERQNNN
+339 QSLMNMSHEERQNNN
-354 CIGKER
+354 CIGRER

-370 LEAIMRAWPLE
+370 LEAIIRAWPLE

-401 TRRRQKIRRVR
+401 TRRRQKMRRV
-412 KARGTP
+412 KKIKGTS

>member
-1 MWLIITESYSMAE
+1 MAE
-14 KDAQNGYSITTISPD
+14 KDAQNRYGSSTIPVNISPESD
-29 IPPDMPLE
+29 VR
-37 GELKPQ
+37 PQ
-43 MPSGE
+43 MHTDDKPDIGINQEIDDYFKVKSDDDQSSGQE
-48 SSESL
+48 QTAS
-53 RGNSD
+53 GKN
-58 EAHDTEKTQR
+58 KY
-68 IPQKAK
+68 
-74 SPHKSHKNPHKTKS
+74 PHKSRKKPLKS
-88 RETYAAIDLGTNN
+88 QARETYAAIDLGTNN

-128 GLESSNKLSAEAMQ
+128 GLESSNKLSADAMQ
-142 RTIDALRVCATK
+142 RTIEALRVCATK
-154 IRRHNVRKVRC
+154 IRRHRVRWMRC
-165 VATEACRKAEN
+165 VATEACRRAEN
-176 GEAFISQ
+176 GQAFINQ

-189 LRFEIIGGKDEAEL
+189 LRFEIIDGKDEAEL
-203 AAIGCGALFDRQFP
+203 AAIGCGALFDRQLP

-255 LSEKYDGKNIS
+255 LSEKYDGKNMSQEI
-266 REVYAQIRDEAEELI
+266 YTQIRDEAEKTI
-281 RAFAEKQT
+281 HAFAEKQS
-289 FYDGNLSDVQL
+289 FYADNLNDIQL

-311 AIHKGLQKYNRNV
+311 AIHKGLKKYNRNI
-324 VDGTVM
+324 VDGAVM
-330 KHDEVIAVI
+330 KRGEVVAVI
-339 KSLMNMSHEERQNNN
+339 QSLMNMSHEERQNND

-370 LEAIMRAWPLE
+370 LEAIISAWPLE

-401 TRRRQKIRRVR
+401 TRRRHKIRRARKVR
-412 KARGTP
+412 GAS

>member
-1 MWLIITESYSMAE
+1 MAE
-14 KDAQNGYSITTISPD
+14 KDVQNGYDSSTIPANISPESD
-29 IPPDMPLE
+29 VR
-37 GELKPQ
+37 PQ
-43 MPSGE
+43 MHTDDKPDTVFNLEIDGYLRVKSDDDQ
-48 SSESL
+48 SSVQ
-53 RGNSD
+53 
-58 EAHDTEKTQR
+58 EKTSSG
-68 IPQKAK
+68 KNK
-74 SPHKSHKNPHKTKS
+74 YPHKSRENPHKSQS

-128 GLESSNKLSAEAMQ
+128 GLESSNKLSADAMQ

-154 IRRHNVRKVRC
+154 IRRHRVRWMRC
-165 VATEACRKAEN
+165 VATEACRRAEN
-176 GEAFISQ
+176 GQAFINQ

-189 LRFEIIGGKDEAEL
+189 LRFEIIEGKDEAEL

-255 LSEKYDGKNIS
+255 LSEKYDGKNMSQEI
-266 REVYAQIRDEAEELI
+266 YTQIRDEAEKTI
-281 RAFAEKQT
+281 RSFAEKQT
-289 FYDGNLSDVQL
+289 FHTDNLNDIQL

-311 AIHKGLQKYNRNV
+311 AIHKGLKKYNRNI

-330 KHDEVIAVI
+330 KRGEVVAVI
-339 KSLMNMSHEERQNNN
+339 QSLMNMSHEERQNNN

-370 LEAIMRAWPLE
+370 LEAIIRAWPLE
-381 NLKIAD
+381 NVKIAD

-401 TRRRQKIRRVR
+401 TRRRTKIRRSRKVR
-412 KARGTP
+412 GAS

>member
-1 MWLIITESYSMAE
+1 MAE
-14 KDAQNGYSITTISPD
+14 KDAQNGYGSTTIPANISPESD
-29 IPPDMPLE
+29 VH
-37 GELKPQ
+37 PQ
-43 MPSGE
+43 MHTDDKPDTGVNLEIDGYLRVKSDDDQSSGQE
-48 SSESL
+48 QTAS
-53 RGNSD
+53 GKN
-58 EAHDTEKTQR
+58 KY
-68 IPQKAK
+68 
-74 SPHKSHKNPHKTKS
+74 PHKSRKNPLKS
-88 RETYAAIDLGTNN
+88 QARETYAAIDLGTNN

-128 GLESSNKLSAEAMQ
+128 GLESSNKLSADAMQ

-154 IRRHNVRKVRC
+154 IRRHRVRWMRC
-165 VATEACRKAEN
+165 VATEACRRAEN
-176 GEAFISQ
+176 GQAFINQ

-189 LRFEIIGGKDEAEL
+189 LRFEIIDGKDEAEL

-255 LSEKYDGKNIS
+255 LSEKYDGKNMSQEI
-266 REVYAQIRDEAEELI
+266 YTQIRDEAEKTI
-281 RAFAEKQT
+281 RSFAEKQT
-289 FYDGNLSDVQL
+289 FHADNLNDIQL

-311 AIHKGLQKYNRNV
+311 AIHKGLKKYNRNI
-324 VDGTVM
+324 VDGAVM
-330 KHDEVIAVI
+330 KRGEVFAVI
-339 KSLMNMSHEERQNNN
+339 QSLMNMSHEERQNNN

-370 LEAIMRAWPLE
+370 LEAIIRAWPLE

-401 TRRRQKIRRVR
+401 TRRRQKIRRAR
-412 KARGTP
+412 KARGAS

>member
-1 MWLIITESYSMAE
+1 MAE
-14 KDAQNGYSITTISPD
+14 KDAQNGYGSTTIPANISPEND
-29 IPPDMPLE
+29 VH
-37 GELKPQ
+37 PQ
-43 MPSGE
+43 MHTDDKPDTGVNLEIDGYLRVKSDDDQSSGQE
-48 SSESL
+48 QTAS
-53 RGNSD
+53 GKN
-58 EAHDTEKTQR
+58 KY
-68 IPQKAK
+68 
-74 SPHKSHKNPHKTKS
+74 PHKSRKNPHKSQS

-128 GLESSNKLSAEAMQ
+128 GLESSNKLSADAMQ

-154 IRRHNVRKVRC
+154 IRRHRVRWMRC
-165 VATEACRKAEN
+165 VATEACRRAEN
-176 GEAFISQ
+176 GQAFINQ

-189 LRFEIIGGKDEAEL
+189 LRFEIIDGKDEAEL

-255 LSEKYDGKNIS
+255 LSEKYDGKNMSQEI
-266 REVYAQIRDEAEELI
+266 YTQIRDEAEKTI
-281 RAFAEKQT
+281 RSFAEKQT
-289 FYDGNLSDVQL
+289 FHADNLNDIQL

-311 AIHKGLQKYNRNV
+311 AIHKGLKKYNRNI
-324 VDGTVM
+324 VDGAVM
-330 KHDEVIAVI
+330 KRGEVVAVI
-339 KSLMNMSHEERQNNN
+339 QSLMNMSHEERQNNN

-370 LEAIMRAWPLE
+370 LEAIIRAWPLE
-381 NLKIAD
+381 NVKIAD

-401 TRRRQKIRRVR
+401 TRRRQKIRRARKVR
-412 KARGTP
+412 GAS

>member
-1 MWLIITESYSMAE
+1 MAE
-14 KDAQNGYSITTISPD
+14 KDVQNGYDSSTIPANISPESD
-29 IPPDMPLE
+29 VR
-37 GELKPQ
+37 PQ
-43 MPSGE
+43 MHTDDKPDTVFNLEINGYLRVKSDDDQSSGQ
-48 SSESL
+48 
-53 RGNSD
+53 
-58 EAHDTEKTQR
+58 EKTASG
-68 IPQKAK
+68 KNK
-74 SPHKSHKNPHKTKS
+74 YPHKSRKNPLKYQA

-128 GLESSNKLSAEAMQ
+128 GLESSNKLSADSMQ

-154 IRRHNVRKVRC
+154 IRRHRVRWMRC
-165 VATEACRKAEN
+165 VATEACRRAEN
-176 GEAFISQ
+176 GQAFINQ

-189 LRFEIIGGKDEAEL
+189 LRFEIIDGKDEAEL

-217 HAIVFDIGGGS
+217 NAIVFDIGGGS

-255 LSEKYDGKNIS
+255 LSEKYDGKNMSQEI
-266 REVYAQIRDEAEELI
+266 YTQIRDEAEKTI
-281 RAFAEKQT
+281 RSFAEKQT
-289 FYDGNLSDVQL
+289 FHADNLNDIQL

-311 AIHKGLQKYNRNV
+311 AIHKGLKKYNRNI

-330 KHDEVIAVI
+330 KRGEVVAVI
-339 KSLMNMSHEERQNNN
+339 QSLMNMSHEERQNNN

-370 LEAIMRAWPLE
+370 LEAIIRTWPLE
-381 NLKIAD
+381 NVKIAD

-401 TRRRQKIRRVR
+401 TRRRQKIRRARKVR
-412 KARGTP
+412 GAS

>member
-1 MWLIITESYSMAE
+1 MAE
-14 KDAQNGYSITTISPD
+14 KDAQNGYGSTTIPANISPESD
-29 IPPDMPLE
+29 VR
-37 GELKPQ
+37 PQ
-43 MPSGE
+43 MHTDDKPDTGVNLEIDGYLRVKSDDDQISGQE
-48 SSESL
+48 QTAS
-53 RGNSD
+53 GKN
-58 EAHDTEKTQR
+58 KY
-68 IPQKAK
+68 
-74 SPHKSHKNPHKTKS
+74 PHKSRKNPLKS
-88 RETYAAIDLGTNN
+88 QARETYAAIDLGTNN

-128 GLESSNKLSAEAMQ
+128 GLESSNKLSADAMQ

-154 IRRHNVRKVRC
+154 IRRHRVRWMRC
-165 VATEACRKAEN
+165 VATEACRRAEN
-176 GEAFISQ
+176 GQAFINQ

-189 LRFEIIGGKDEAEL
+189 LRFEIIDGKDEAEL

-255 LSEKYDGKNIS
+255 LSEKYDGKNMSQEI
-266 REVYAQIRDEAEELI
+266 YTQIRDEAEKTI
-281 RAFAEKQT
+281 RSFAEKQT
-289 FYDGNLSDVQL
+289 FHADNLNDIQL

-311 AIHKGLQKYNRNV
+311 AIHKGLKKYNRNI
-324 VDGTVM
+324 VDGAVM
-330 KHDEVIAVI
+330 KRGEVFAVI
-339 KSLMNMSHEERQNNN
+339 QSLMNMSHEERQNNN

-370 LEAIMRAWPLE
+370 LEAIIRAWPLE

-401 TRRRQKIRRVR
+401 TRRRQKIRRARKVR
-412 KARGTP
+412 GAS

>member
-1 MWLIITESYSMAE
+1 MAE
-14 KDAQNGYSITTISPD
+14 KDAQNGYGSSTIPAS
-29 IPPDMPLE
+29 IPPESDE
-37 GELKPQ
+37 RPQ
-43 MPSGE
+43 MHTDDKLDTGVNLEIDSYLRVKSDDDQSSGQE
-48 SSESL
+48 QTAS
-53 RGNSD
+53 GKN
-58 EAHDTEKTQR
+58 KY
-68 IPQKAK
+68 
-74 SPHKSHKNPHKTKS
+74 PHKSRKNHHKSQS

-128 GLESSNKLSAEAMQ
+128 GLESSNKLSADAMQ

-154 IRRHNVRKVRC
+154 IRRHRVRWMRC
-165 VATEACRKAEN
+165 VATEACRRAEN
-176 GEAFISQ
+176 GQAFINQ

-189 LRFEIIGGKDEAEL
+189 LRFEIIDGKDEAEL

-255 LSEKYDGKNIS
+255 LSEKYDGKNMSQEI
-266 REVYAQIRDEAEELI
+266 YTQIRDEAEKTI
-281 RAFAEKQT
+281 RSFAEKQT
-289 FYDGNLSDVQL
+289 FHADNLNDIQL

-311 AIHKGLQKYNRNV
+311 AIHKGLKKYNRNI
-324 VDGTVM
+324 VDGAVM
-330 KHDEVIAVI
+330 KRGEVVAVI
-339 KSLMNMSHEERQNNN
+339 QSLMNMSHEERQNNN

-370 LEAIMRAWPLE
+370 LEAIIRAWPLE
-381 NLKIAD
+381 NVKIAD

-401 TRRRQKIRRVR
+401 TRRRQKIRRARKVR
-412 KARGTP
+412 GAS

>member
-1 MWLIITESYSMAE
+1 MAE
-14 KDAQNGYSITTISPD
+14 KDVQNGYDSSTIPANISPESD
-29 IPPDMPLE
+29 VR
-37 GELKPQ
+37 PQ
-43 MPSGE
+43 MHTDDKPDTVFNLEIDGYLRVKSDDDQSSGQ
-48 SSESL
+48 
-53 RGNSD
+53 
-58 EAHDTEKTQR
+58 EKTASG
-68 IPQKAK
+68 KNK
-74 SPHKSHKNPHKTKS
+74 YPHKSRKNPHKSQS

-128 GLESSNKLSAEAMQ
+128 GLESSNKLSADAMQ

-154 IRRHNVRKVRC
+154 IRRHRVRWMRC
-165 VATEACRKAEN
+165 VATEACRRAEN
-176 GEAFISQ
+176 GQAFINQ

-189 LRFEIIGGKDEAEL
+189 LRFEIIDGKDEAEL

-255 LSEKYDGKNIS
+255 LSEKYDGKNMSQEI
-266 REVYAQIRDEAEELI
+266 YTQIRDEAEKTI
-281 RAFAEKQT
+281 RSFAEKQT
-289 FYDGNLSDVQL
+289 FHADNLNDIQL

-311 AIHKGLQKYNRNV
+311 AIHKGLKKYNRNI

-330 KHDEVIAVI
+330 KRGEVVAVI
-339 KSLMNMSHEERQNNN
+339 QSLMNMSHEERQNNN

-370 LEAIMRAWPLE
+370 LEAIIGAWPLE

-401 TRRRQKIRRVR
+401 TRRRQKIRRAKKVR
-412 KARGTP
+412 GAS

>member
-1 MWLIITESYSMAE
+1 MAE
-14 KDAQNGYSITTISPD
+14 KDAQNGYGSSTIPAN
-29 IPPDMPLE
+29 IPPESDVR
-37 GELKPQ
+37 PQ
-43 MPSGE
+43 MHTDDKLDTGVNLEIDSY
-48 SSESL
+48 L
-53 RGNSD
+53 RVKSD
-58 EAHDTEKTQR
+58 EDQSSGQEQTASGKN
-68 IPQKAK
+68 KY
-74 SPHKSHKNPHKTKS
+74 PHKSRKNHHKSQS

-128 GLESSNKLSAEAMQ
+128 GLESSNKLSADAMQ

-154 IRRHNVRKVRC
+154 IRRHRVRWMRC
-165 VATEACRKAEN
+165 VATEACRRAEN
-176 GEAFISQ
+176 GQAFINQ

-189 LRFEIIGGKDEAEL
+189 LRFEIIDGKDEAEL

-255 LSEKYDGKNIS
+255 LSEKYDGKNMSQEI
-266 REVYAQIRDEAEELI
+266 YTQIRDEAEKTI
-281 RAFAEKQT
+281 RPFAEKQI
-289 FYDGNLSDVQL
+289 FHADNLNDMQL

-311 AIHKGLQKYNRNV
+311 AIHKGLKKYNRNI
-324 VDGTVM
+324 VDGAVM
-330 KHDEVIAVI
+330 KRGEVVAVI
-339 KSLMNMSHEERQNNN
+339 QSLMNMSHEERQNNN

-370 LEAIMRAWPLE
+370 LEAIIRAWPLE
-381 NLKIAD
+381 NVKIAD

-401 TRRRQKIRRVR
+401 TRRRQKIRRARKVR
-412 KARGTP
+412 GAS